1 MADPDTTTYKP
12 PPLPPGATAY
22 KPPPL
27 PPGATAYKP
36 PPLPSG
42 ATDNNNAGGTLGGL
56 SAAATRGLAPV
67 VAGAGIGA
75 TIGSVV
81 PGVGTVFG
89 AGAGAV
95 AGGLTELAV
104 PVYNALA
111 GELGWPKSLT
121 PQEMTDKVL
130 DHFGVRRPQGTV
142 ERIVEATAGAVGTTA
157 GVARGAG
164 ELATRVAGPVTKR
177 VFEEMAKKPVAQS
190 VAAATGGA
198 AGQTAREAGAGPLT
212 STLIGM
218 GTSAL
223 TPTSPFTFS
232 GRPSAAALAAH
243 DAGYVLHPGEISERP
258 GPVSQTLAGVSGKI
272 KTQQQASLK
281 NQEVTNN
288 LAARDLG
295 LREGTPLTDD
305 VFEQVRQRAGQA
317 YRDIAQ
323 AVPFISTRQE
333 NSASLAARQANTV
346 VSPLT
351 PQIEVPLEDGFA
363 RDIDAIGSDTS
374 PEMRRTFPQTTQVP
388 AKVAAIQTELRRM
401 PTAFSPEIGLEY
413 VKIHRHDAQ
422 VLFRS
427 RDDPEKL
434 ALARAHMRAAD
445 AIEDL
450 MDRQLA
456 NIGDP
461 TLVANYERARQLI
474 AKSYDVQTSMS
485 GTDVNA
491 RRIAALNAMNRAGTR
506 RRELTGGLKSI
517 ADAYINFPK
526 NLALLRGPHEEV
538 SVLDVFGAGAGII
551 SGHPVAALWPV
562 ARPST
567 RHLILSGPYQR
578 GQIRAGDAPLSFAW
592 PVGVVGAQ
600 GQEPSLYPY
609 LNRDAGY
616 DAILRGTQ

>member
-1 MADPDTTTYKP
+1 MADKP
-12 PPLPPGATAY
+12 IPPGITLSAPKSFAPRGITLTGPA
-22 KPPPL
+22 PS
-27 PPGATAYKP
+27 PPGSSSP
-36 PPLPSG
+36 PDAADSS
-42 ATDNNNAGGTLGGL
+42 DAGGTLGGL

-67 VAGAGIGA
+67 VAGAGVGA

-81 PGVGTVFG
+81 PGVGTAVG
-89 AGAGAV
+89 AGTGAM

-104 PVYNALA
+104 PVYNSLA
-111 GELGWPKSLT
+111 GALGWPKSLT

-130 DHFGVRRPQGTV
+130 DLFGVRRPQNTA
-142 ERIVEATAGAVGTTA
+142 ERIVEATAGAAAGTA
-157 GVARGAG
+157 GIARGAG
-164 ELATRVAGPVTKR
+164 QLAERTAGPVTKR

-198 AGQTAREAGAGPLT
+198 SGQTAREAGADPLT

-223 TPTSPFTFS
+223 TPTSPWMGA

-243 DAGYVLHPGEISERP
+243 DAGYVLHPGEISDRP
-258 GPVSQTLAGVSGKI
+258 GVVSQTLSGVSGKI

-333 NSASLAARQANTV
+333 NAASLAARQANTV

-351 PQIEVPLEDGFA
+351 PQIEVPLEEGFA
-363 RDIDAIGSDTS
+363 RDIDAIGTDTT
-374 PEMRRTFPQTTQVP
+374 PEMRRTFPQTTEVP
-388 AKVAAIQTELRRM
+388 ARVAAIQNELRRM

-434 ALARAHMRAAD
+434 ALARAHIRAAD

-450 MDRQLA
+450 MDRQFA

-461 TLVANYERARQLI
+461 TLVANYQRARQLI

-491 RRIAALNAMNRAGTR
+491 RRIAALSAMNRAGTR

-517 ADAYINFPK
+517 SDAYINFPK
-526 NLALLRGPHEEV
+526 DLALLRGPHEEI
-538 SVLDVFGAGAGII
+538 SVLDAFAAGAGII

-562 ARPST
+562 MRPST
-567 RHLILSGPYQR
+567 RHIILSRPYQR
-578 GQIRAGDAPLSFAW
+578 GQARAGEAPLLHAV
-592 PVGVVGAQ
+592 PLGVVGAQ

-609 LNRDAGY
+609 LDSDTGY
-616 DAILRGTQ
+616 DAITQGR